1 MIKDFSKLFVINQK
15 SNFTRICQRYQLE
28 KQSKVEKNWHI
39 LKRITFNFWLF
50 FKLIPLTNPSK
61 VRYLV
66 YYKKNFRNLRSK
78 ISSQPLFGLKL
89 EKKSGFMILWLNKL
103 HLFVIN
109 INFTLIQMHFEV
121 NNLFSC
127 WTESKAALEK
137 TFQEGRDLY
146 GSSQFFQLFQ
156 QYFWSFTDYKH
167 CEWSYFWFGRHL
179 KHCVYQLAHN

>member
-1 MIKDFSKLFVINQK
+1 MQDWPIPPIFQNFDLTLSPPRGGEISPPPTKIEIYSFKDVSIF
-15 SNFTRICQRYQLE
+15 
-28 KQSKVEKNWHI
+28 
-39 LKRITFNFWLF
+39 FNLWLF
-50 FKLIPLTNPSK
+50 FQLIPLTNPSK
-61 VRYLV
+61 VRFLV